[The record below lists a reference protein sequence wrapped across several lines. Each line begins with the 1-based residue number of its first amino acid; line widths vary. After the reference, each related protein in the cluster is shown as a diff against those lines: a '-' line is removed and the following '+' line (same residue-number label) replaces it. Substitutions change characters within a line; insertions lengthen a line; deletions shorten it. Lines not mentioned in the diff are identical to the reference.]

1 MVLAKSIQM
10 IAWFDLDGK
19 VNPIKFKYEEE
30 KDGCSKVIII
40 DKIMKRDLE
49 KLAGNLMWRFTC
61 SSKIDGIESIY
72 EIKYDLINGR
82 WLLFI

>member
-10 IAWFDLDGK
+10 IAWFDLEGK

-30 KDGCSKVIII
+30 SNGFCKVIVI
-40 DKIMKRDLE
+40 DKIIKRDLE
-49 KLAGNLMWRFTC
+49 KLAGNLMWKFTC
-61 SSKIDGIESIY
+61 SSKIGGIERIY
-72 EIKYDLINGR
+72 EVKYDLVNGR